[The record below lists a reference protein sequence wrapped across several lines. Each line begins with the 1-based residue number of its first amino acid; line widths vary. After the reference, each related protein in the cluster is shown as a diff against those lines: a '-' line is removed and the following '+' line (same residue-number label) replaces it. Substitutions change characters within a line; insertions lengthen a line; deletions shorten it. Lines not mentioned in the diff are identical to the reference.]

1 MPNQFPIPRTTFAS
15 NPATTL
21 CAPAKNAGCPILA
34 RAFRRKGGR
43 AQIHTS
49 GVFFASTRA
58 HACLS
63 FALLWLTM
71 TAPIRIEAQTTPPA
85 SPVVLDKVVAVVN
98 NQAIL
103 SSDIDNEIRLSVLDP
118 GRGGLGV
125 LTRQHAL
132 DQFIGRALIQQQIRQ
147 EDLQSA
153 APTQADVEARLIE
166 IRKEVPACVRENCV
180 SDAGWK
186 SFLSSQGLTEE
197 RVATYLRYRVEILR
211 FIEERFRQG
220 VSIQPAEIE
229 AYYHN
234 TLLPQYSKGEPIP
247 PLDQVSTRIQE
258 ILLQQHVNAMFDD
271 WLSNLRKQGDVEV
284 LDPTLEPPA
293 PESPAPNSGAALTP
307 DGKKGSP

>member
-1 MPNQFPIPRTTFAS
+1 MPNQFFIPRIAPEVDVPQEMARRPQNS
-15 NPATTL
+15 VILNDRSAAKGVEGPATAVRNTNVPLLLAFL
-21 CAPAKNAGCPILA
+21 CLSIIGTIAA
-34 RAFRRKGGR
+34 RA
-43 AQIHTS
+43 QS
-49 GVFFASTRA
+49 
-58 HACLS
+58 
-63 FALLWLTM
+63 
-71 TAPIRIEAQTTPPA
+71 TPPI
-85 SPVVLDKVVAVVN
+85 SPVVLDRVVAVVN

-132 DQFIGRALIQQQIRQ
+132 DQLIGRALIQQQIRQ
-147 EDLQSA
+147 EDIQSA
-153 APTQADVEARLIE
+153 APPQADIDARLTE
-166 IRKEVPACVRENCV
+166 IRKEVPACVRQNCA
-180 SDAGWK
+180 SDDGWK
-186 SFLSSQGLTEE
+186 KFLDAQGLTQEHVE
-197 RVATYLRYRVEILR
+197 TYLRYRVEILR

-234 TLLPQYSKGEPIP
+234 TLLPQYAKGEPIP

-258 ILLQQHVNAMFDD
+258 ILLQQRVNAMFDD

-284 LDPTLEPPA
+284 LDPALEPPA